1 MCVRTDHPSVFPY
14 EVGGERGGGDQTAPE
29 RAEAT
34 EQLLL
39 SARSL
44 GSKLPSKE
52 APPGRGS
59 EHRGESVGNNTA
71 GSGRGAGSEFPG
83 VDLTRA
89 GLESRIRSVSRRQGT
104 YTWGQGEAVV
114 QAGVQCIVDT
124 VPQSPQT
131 PSGQDGLEEESRKA
145 ESLPDAS
152 GLLHP
157 HPRTEGTPQEEQ
169 VASATANFHVH
180 VRELWIPSEGPL
192 SRASP
197 EGLRRSRAEKQ
208 RDRPDGPKAPSQ
220 SVEPG
225 SLQHRLPSGSSVV
238 SSLSLTITE
247 FCPALHA

>member
-1 MCVRTDHPSVFPY
+1 MRTDHPRVFTY
-14 EVGGERGGGDQTAPE
+14 EVGGERGGAGGEDQTAPE

-44 GSKLPSKE
+44 GSKLLSKE

-59 EHRGESVGNNTA
+59 EHRIQGWGGGVCQEQYCRQWLRVPRGRSDQGWAGEQDEICN
-71 GSGRGAGSEFPG
+71 
-83 VDLTRA
+83 
-89 GLESRIRSVSRRQGT
+89 Q
-104 YTWGQGEAVV
+104 
-114 QAGVQCIVDT
+114 QAGDLHMGT
-124 VPQSPQT
+124 SPQT
-131 PSGQDGLEEESRKA
+131 PSSQDGLEEESRKA
-145 ESLPDAS
+145 ESLPHAS

-157 HPRTEGTPQEEQ
+157 HPCTGGTPQEEQ
-169 VASATANFHVH
+169 VASATVNFHVH

-197 EGLRRSRAEKQ
+197 EGSRRSRAEKQ

-220 SVEPG
+220 SVGPG

-247 FCPALHA
+247 FCPSLHA